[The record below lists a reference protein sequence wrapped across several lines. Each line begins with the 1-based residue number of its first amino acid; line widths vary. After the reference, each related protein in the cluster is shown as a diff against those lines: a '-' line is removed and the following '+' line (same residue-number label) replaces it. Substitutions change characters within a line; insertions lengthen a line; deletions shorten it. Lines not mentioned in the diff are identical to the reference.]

1 MSPNLGAPFDM
12 FSPKVAMEVGR
23 KMGVVEE
30 VEKRQKQEAKSLFM
44 KFKVSLP
51 ISKPI

>member
-23 KMGVVEE
+23 KIGVVEE
-30 VEKRQKQEAKSLFM
+30 VEKRQKQEAKSLL